1 MCIRDSDNAG
11 NVVGIVTIDP
21 TTGDYT
27 FTPDAGFVGEASFE
41 YTAADS
47 SGKDDSATVS
57 IEVRDT
63 NAPVDPADPTTF
75 NNAPPI
81 ATDDSFDGEVD
92 QQVTSS
98 LISNDGDPDGDVIK
112 IADATGAVAAATQT
126 IPTTA
131 GGTVD
136 ILTDGTFI
144 YTPPTGFIGE
154 DTFDY
159 TIVDPSGATL
169 SLIHI

>member
-1 MCIRDSDNAG
+1 M
-11 NVVGIVTIDP
+11 
-21 TTGDYT
+21 
-27 FTPDAGFVGEASFE
+27 GEASFE

-92 QQVTSS
+92 EQVTSS

-112 IADATGAVAAATQT
+112 IADATGAVATATQT

-131 GGTVD
+131 GGSVD
-136 ILTDGTFI
+136 ILANGTFI

-159 TIVDPSGATL
+159 TIVDPSGATDTATATISVCL
-169 SLIHI
+169 LYTSDAADE